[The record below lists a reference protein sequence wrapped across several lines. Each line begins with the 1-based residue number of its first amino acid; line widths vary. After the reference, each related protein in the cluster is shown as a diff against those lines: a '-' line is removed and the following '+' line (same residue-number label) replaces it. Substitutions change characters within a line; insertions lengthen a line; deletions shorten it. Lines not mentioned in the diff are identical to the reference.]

1 MINLQKPLNTSTT
14 MNKDLQA
21 ALEIDQMVNDRNY
34 RWETTQRWYEGNLC
48 FPTISTDNC
57 LSRYAIMRIEEI
69 CGKYDCTYDISSIFN
84 ANRSGPLLQIT
95 IMENKR

>member
-1 MINLQKPLNTSTT
+1 MINLQKPLSTSTT

-21 ALEIDQMVNDRNY
+21 ALEIAQTISDRHY
-34 RWETTQRWYEGNLC
+34 HWEVAQTWYEGNLC

-57 LSRYAIMRIEEI
+57 LSRYAIMCIGEI
-69 CGKYDCTYDISSIFN
+69 CDKYDCTYDISPIVR
-84 ANRSGPLLQIT
+84 ANRSAILKIT

>member
-34 RWETTQRWYEGNLC
+34 RWVVTQIWDEGNCC
-48 FPTISTDNC
+48 FPTVSTDRC
-57 LSRYAIMRIEEI
+57 LSCYAIMCIGEI
-69 CGKYDCTYDISSIFN
+69 CDKYDCIYEIGFSVSKLEIS
-84 ANRSGPLLQIT
+84 
-95 IMENKR
+95 IMDKLF